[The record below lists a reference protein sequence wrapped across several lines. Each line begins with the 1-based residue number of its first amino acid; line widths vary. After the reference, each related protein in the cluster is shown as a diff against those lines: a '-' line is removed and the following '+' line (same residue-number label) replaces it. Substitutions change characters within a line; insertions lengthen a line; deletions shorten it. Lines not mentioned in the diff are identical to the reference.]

1 MIVYA
6 DTSVLVSLI
15 LEDGNSAAAEALVGN
30 FDGNLV
36 WTDFLKL
43 EVFNAIR
50 LGVAEKR
57 LSPDNAE
64 IARGLAGKLIS
75 TRKWEQQEPGWSRVL
90 ARAEGLSSAH
100 ASVTKARSL
109 DIMHVACAMELGL
122 REFWSFDKRQRT
134 LALEVGLRVNP

>member
-1 MIVYA
+1 MVYA

-15 LEDGNSAAAEALVGN
+15 LEDGNSAAATALVGD
-30 FDGNLV
+30 FRDNLV

-50 LGVAEKR
+50 LGVSEKR
-57 LSPDNAE
+57 LSAGDAE
-64 IARGLAGKLIS
+64 IARELAGKLIS
-75 TRKWEQQEPGWSRVL
+75 TRKWERQEPGWSRVL

-100 ASVTKARSL
+100 AADTKARSL

-122 REFWSFDKRQRT
+122 KEFWTFDKRQRA
-134 LALEVGLRVNP
+134 LAIQVGLRVNP

>member
-1 MIVYA
+1 MIYA

-15 LEDGNSAAAEALVGN
+15 LEDGNSAAATALVRDYEGN
-30 FDGNLV
+30 FV
-36 WTDFLKL
+36 WTNFLKL

-57 LSPDNAE
+57 LSAGDAE
-64 IARGLAGKLIS
+64 IARGLAGNLIS
-75 TRKWEQQEPGWSRVL
+75 SRKWESHDPGWSRVM

-100 ASVTKARSL
+100 AVATKARSL

-122 REFWSFDKRQRT
+122 REFWTFDKRQRA
-134 LALEVGLRVNP
+134 LAVEVGLRVNP